1 MSDIVF
7 THNGFEDYTYW
18 QSVDKSTLKKIN
30 NLIKDI
36 LRNGHAGIGSPE
48 PLKGDLVGLWSRK
61 IDAGNRLV
69 YRIKDNGDVEIVECK
84 GHYGD
89 R

>member
-7 THNGFEDYTYW
+7 TPNGFEDYTYW

-36 LRNGHAGIGSPE
+36 LRNGHVGIGSPE
-48 PLKGDLVGLWSRK
+48 PLKGDLVGLWSRR
-61 IDAGNRLV
+61 IDDKNRLI
-69 YRIKDNGDVEIVECK
+69 YRIKENGDIEIVECK

-89 R
+89 K